1 VGWGATRRVEYPN
14 RHRPASR
21 GVPAVEGF
29 AAAARCGGDDL
40 ERASSGGG
48 KKRKR
53 MEEVAKEEDEEE
65 EAVQESGREDK
76 PVAVVAPAKAGKST
90 SRNRRK
96 ARWSSVRRRRGA
108 ARRAKKAAAPRVVKE
123 EQEEEAEAETESSQ
137 DVKPAV
143 VKAEKRT
150 GRSRKR
156 ARARASGRGRR
167 PGAASKR
174 AKKTTL
180 KKEKVEEEELAAEEE
195 QEAESKPAAAA
206 APGPELGSPTG
217 KVDRWTAWRYAAGE
231 AALLNILRARGATA
245 GKPAPRGELRAQAR
259 RHIGDTGLLDHL
271 LRHVADKVPAGSS
284 ERVRRRYNP
293 AGGLEYWLEP
303 AELAATRREAGVDDP
318 YWVPP
323 SGWKLGDPVTPEA
336 RALEVQKQVDELAGE
351 LDIVKRSPFSSSS
364 LPSLQL
370 QLLCLLAILMND
382 DASLIRFLNS
392 VSGLLY

>member
-1 VGWGATRRVEYPN
+1 
-14 RHRPASR
+14 
-21 GVPAVEGF
+21 
-29 AAAARCGGDDL
+29 
-40 ERASSGGG
+40 
-48 KKRKR
+48 
-53 MEEVAKEEDEEE
+53 
-65 EAVQESGREDK
+65 
-76 PVAVVAPAKAGKST
+76 
-90 SRNRRK
+90 
-96 ARWSSVRRRRGA
+96 
-108 ARRAKKAAAPRVVKE
+108 VKE

-156 ARARASGRGRR
+156 ARARSSGRGRR

-180 KKEKVEEEELAAEEE
+180 KKEKVEEEELAAAEEE
-195 QEAESKPAAAA
+195 EVESKPPAA

-336 RALEVQKQVDELAGE
+336 RALEVQKQVDQLAGE
-351 LDIVKRSPFSSSS
+351 LDVVKRSPFSSSS